1 MLHGRTLILPF
12 AMSDKVTAIVSMS
25 LDELLAA
32 ITQPH

>member
-1 MLHGRTLILPF
+1 
-12 AMSDKVTAIVSMS
+12 MSDKVTAIVSMS